1 MSKGL
6 KVLVTT
12 VVLTAA
18 FVGLMWATM
27 QEGTEYY
34 LKVDEVLVEPEVWQ
48 GKRLQV
54 HGYAA
59 NVLRTRNSLDWRFD
73 IAEAVGSDNRVVHA
87 EYNGI
92 VPDTFDNHAE
102 VVVSGVLA
110 GDTLMVDARGI
121 MAKCPSK
128 YEAAPGFEGETAGGS
143 ASTETDGASSSR

>member
-6 KVLVTT
+6 KVLLTT
-12 VVLTAA
+12 VVLTTA

-27 QEGTEYY
+27 RGGTEYY
-34 LKVDEVLVEPEVWQ
+34 LKVEEVLVEPAAWQ

-54 HGYAA
+54 HGYAS

-73 IAEAVGSDNRVVHA
+73 ITEAVGSAGHVVHA
-87 EYNGI
+87 EYNGL

-102 VVVSGVLA
+102 VVVSGVLE
-110 GDTLMVDARGI
+110 GDTLIVDARGI

-128 YEAAPGFEGETAGGS
+128 YEAAPGFEGGLVGGP
-143 ASTETDGASSSR
+143 APAEADGASN